1 MTETKLRPICC
12 PCNEDKD
19 LFDHIRDERTVMEI
33 ATKFAA
39 IYETAPEDIR
49 KQYYIECDKPTPRG
63 KAEALFRIIAYHL
76 NMNVVDVSTLILWN
90 NYNTYISLLK
100 FAAKL
105 PCANRKAK
113 DSEDIDTTIHALIA
127 DYLDET
133 LSAQDAAMNAIYTDR
148 VKHHEDEE
156 D

>member
-1 MTETKLRPICC
+1 MTETKLRPICY

-19 LFDHIRDERTVMEI
+19 LFDHLRDEYTVMRI
-33 ATKFAA
+33 ANKFAVM
-39 IYETAPEDIR
+39 YEITPNLVRSD
-49 KQYYIECDKPTPRG
+49 YYIECDKPTPRG

-76 NMNVVDVSTLILWN
+76 NMNVIDVRALVFWN
-90 NYNTYISLLK
+90 NARTYINLLN

-113 DSEDIDTTIHALIA
+113 DSENIDTTIHAMVSEL
-127 DYLDET
+127 LDEL
-133 LSAQDAAMNAIYTDR
+133 LSAQDSAMNEILTDR

>member
-1 MTETKLRPICC
+1 MTETKLRPICY

-19 LFDHIRDERTVMEI
+19 LFDNLRDERTVMHI
-33 ATKFAA
+33 ATKFAVMFE
-39 IYETAPEDIR
+39 ITPNLVRSD
-49 KQYYIECDKPTPRG
+49 YYIECDKPTPRG

-76 NMNVVDVSTLILWN
+76 DMNVVDVRAYLFWKIPSI
-90 NYNTYISLLK
+90 YIELQK

-113 DSEDIDTTIHALIA
+113 GSEDIDTTIHALVA

-133 LSAQDAAMNAIYTDR
+133 LSAQDMAMNAIYTDR
-148 VKHHEDEE
+148 VKHHEEE

>member
-1 MTETKLRPICC
+1 MTDTKLRPICY

-19 LFDHIRDERTVMEI
+19 LFDNLRDALVANRV
-33 ATKFAA
+33 A
-39 IYETAPEDIR
+39 IQLAYQYETAPEDIR

-76 NMNVVDVSTLILWN
+76 DMNVIDVRAYLFWKIPSIYVELQ
-90 NYNTYISLLK
+90 K

-127 DYLDET
+127 DYLDVT
-133 LSAQDAAMNAIYTDR
+133 LSAQHAAMNAIWNDR

>member
-1 MTETKLRPICC
+1 MTETKLRPICY

-19 LFDHIRDERTVMEI
+19 LFDHLRDERAVMRIANKFAVMAEI
-33 ATKFAA
+33 APN
-39 IYETAPEDIR
+39 IVRSD
-49 KQYYIECDKPTPRG
+49 YYIECDKPTPRG

-76 NMNVVDVSTLILWN
+76 NMNVIDVSTLILWN
-90 NYNTYISLLK
+90 SYNTYISLIK

-113 DSEDIDTTIHALIA
+113 GSEDIDTTIHALVA
-127 DYLDET
+127 DYLDSMSKT
-133 LSAQDAAMNAIYTDR
+133 QDKAMNTVYDDR

-156 D
+156 N

>member
-1 MTETKLRPICC
+1 MTETKLRPICY

-19 LFDHIRDERTVMEI
+19 LFDNLRDERTVMRI

-76 NMNVVDVSTLILWN
+76 DMSVIDVSTLILWN
-90 NYNTYISLLK
+90 NYNTYMSLLK

-113 DSEDIDTTIHALIA
+113 GSENIDTTIHALVS
-127 DYLDET
+127 DNLDGILT
-133 LSAQDAAMNAIYTDR
+133 AQNQAMNAIITDR
-148 VKHHEDEE
+148 VKHGEDEE

>member
-1 MTETKLRPICC
+1 MTETKLRPICY

-19 LFDHIRDERTVMEI
+19 LFDHLRDAR
-33 ATKFAA
+33 AA
-39 IYETAPEDIR
+39 IGIASRLNVKYGIAPENIR

-76 NMNVVDVSTLILWN
+76 DMNVVDVRALVFGYEPNLYWM
-90 NYNTYISLLK
+90 LLK

-113 DSEDIDTTIHALIA
+113 DSEDIDTTVHGLIS
-127 DYLDET
+127 DLLDEAFE
-133 LSAQDAAMNAIYTDR
+133 AQNAAMNTIYDDR
-148 VKHHEDEE
+148 TKHHEDEE

>member
-1 MTETKLRPICC
+1 MTETKLRPICY

-19 LFDHIRDERTVMEI
+19 LFDNLRDERTVMRI

-39 IYETAPEDIR
+39 IYETVPENIR
-49 KQYYIECDKPTPRG
+49 KQFYIECDKPTPRG

-76 NMNVVDVSTLILWN
+76 DMNVIDVSTLILWN

-100 FAAKL
+100 FTAKL

-113 DSEDIDTTIHALIA
+113 GSEDIDTIIHAMVA
-127 DYLDET
+127 DNLNELYE
-133 LSAQDAAMNAIYTDR
+133 SQNMAMNAIWDDR

>member
-1 MTETKLRPICC
+1 MTDTKLRPICY

-19 LFDHIRDERTVMEI
+19 LFDNLRDALVANRV
-33 ATKFAA
+33 A
-39 IYETAPEDIR
+39 IKLAYQYETAPEDIR

-76 NMNVVDVSTLILWN
+76 DMNVLDVRAYLFWKIPSI
-90 NYNTYISLLK
+90 YIELQK

-113 DSEDIDTTIHALIA
+113 DSEDIDTTIHALVA
-127 DYLDET
+127 DYLDAT
-133 LSAQDAAMNAIYTDR
+133 LTMQTNAMNAVCTDR
-148 VKHHEDEE
+148 IKHGEDEE

>member
-1 MTETKLRPICC
+1 MTDTKLRPICY

-19 LFDHIRDERTVMEI
+19 LFDNLRDALVANRV
-33 ATKFAA
+33 A
-39 IYETAPEDIR
+39 IKLAYQYETAPEDIR

-76 NMNVVDVSTLILWN
+76 DMNVLDVRAYLFWKIPSI
-90 NYNTYISLLK
+90 YIELQK

-113 DSEDIDTTIHALIA
+113 DSEDIDTTIHALVE
-127 DYLDET
+127 DYLDKILT
-133 LSAQDAAMNAIYTDR
+133 AQHNAMNAVCTDR
-148 VKHHEDEE
+148 IKHGEDEE

>member
-19 LFDHIRDERTVMEI
+19 LFDNLRDERAVMHI
-33 ATKFAA
+33 ATKFAVMVE
-39 IYETAPEDIR
+39 ITPNLVRSD
-49 KQYYIECDKPTPRG
+49 YYIECDKPTPRG

-76 NMNVVDVSTLILWN
+76 DMNVIDVSTLILWN
-90 NYNTYISLLK
+90 NYNTYMSLLK

-113 DSEDIDTTIHALIA
+113 GSENIDTTIHALVA
-127 DYLDET
+127 DCLDDT
-133 LSAQDAAMNAIYTDR
+133 LTAQNAAMNAIWNDR
-148 VKHHEDEE
+148 VKHHEEE

>member
-1 MTETKLRPICC
+1 MTDTKLRPICY

-19 LFDHIRDERTVMEI
+19 LFDNLRDALVANRV
-33 ATKFAA
+33 A
-39 IYETAPEDIR
+39 IKLAYQYETAPEDIR

-76 NMNVVDVSTLILWN
+76 DMNVLDVRAYLFWKIPSI
-90 NYNTYISLLK
+90 YIELQK

-105 PCANRKAK
+105 PCAKRKAK
-113 DSEDIDTTIHALIA
+113 DSEDIDTTIHALVA
-127 DYLDET
+127 DYLAKILT
-133 LSAQDAAMNAIYTDR
+133 AQHNAMNAVCTDR
-148 VKHHEDEE
+148 IKHGEDEE

>member
-1 MTETKLRPICC
+1 MTETKLRPICH

-19 LFDHIRDERTVMEI
+19 LFDNLRDERTVMRI
-33 ATKFAA
+33 ATKFAVMGE
-39 IYETAPEDIR
+39 IAPNIVRSD
-49 KQYYIECDKPTPRG
+49 YYIECDKPTPRG

-76 NMNVVDVSTLILWN
+76 DMNVIDVSTLILWN
-90 NYNTYISLLK
+90 NYNTYMSLLK

-113 DSEDIDTTIHALIA
+113 GSEDIDTTIHALVA

-133 LSAQDAAMNAIYTDR
+133 LTAQDNAMNAVYTDR
-148 VKHHEDEE
+148 IKHHEDKE

>member
-1 MTETKLRPICC
+1 MTETKLRPICH

-19 LFDHIRDERTVMEI
+19 LFDHLRDERAVMRI
-33 ATKFAA
+33 AAKFAVMA
-39 IYETAPEDIR
+39 EITPNLVRND
-49 KQYYIECDKPTPRG
+49 YYIECDKPTPRG

-76 NMNVVDVSTLILWN
+76 DMNVVDVSTLILWN

-113 DSEDIDTTIHALIA
+113 GSEDIDTTIHALVA
-127 DYLDET
+127 DLLDSMSKT
-133 LSAQDAAMNAIYTDR
+133 QDKAMNTVYDDR
-148 VKHHEDEE
+148 VKHGEDEE